1 MYLSEYK
8 NLVLSLKSDG
18 RIIREFGRIYFYIS
32 GGVIENT
39 KDYGNEKDD
48 ENYRLGNYFLDSTEA
63 QKIIDSKEW
72 QEFWEKVRAGEIGG
86 DE

>member
-1 MYLSEYK
+1 MYLNEFKS
-8 NLVLSLKSDG
+8 LILSLRSDK

-48 ENYRLGNYFLDSTEA
+48 DNYRLGNYFLDRTQA
-63 QKIIDSKEW
+63 KKVIDSKEW
-72 QEFWEKVRAGEIGG
+72 KVLWEKVRAGEIGN
-86 DE
+86 D